1 MSGTPIAYPFAG
13 TPSTSQ
19 VFYDGYK
26 TPTGQD
32 LVVSSPIAPNNPY
45 GPDPKLAIDES
56 VSQYEQSIAIVNSHV
71 HYLIPQNI
79 ISDSNGFNA
88 WTGLPSAVDYI
99 HAYVVDNDPTR
110 LRLYVNPTNPNDKA
124 YYRDAYALIQGTVFT
139 VMKYRFHTSIS
150 EYTEKNPERNFSLIG
165 QLTPQQIYPDN
176 ENTSLIGVSGTPTHF
191 VFLGASNVPGQPYS
205 QLRFKKYEP
214 IEGTLTELPM
224 ISSYSFLNSYNL
236 QHFVFHSNNSW
247 FYTASVANQPIDTI
261 VLKGSTLYGSPLQ
274 LNNVFHT
281 YTTFKNSELQMD
293 PTGLNVYMTLYNNL
307 GFTTI
312 NLFSLNR
319 NDDQGYIVT
328 NQYGTTVNLDL
339 TALSSNFPYYTHFAV
354 TNNNGNEEV
363 LLVNNDYDARIYFKI
378 RNYQATS
385 VVTTSNTNID
395 FSKQFFPVVVK
406 RLIGGGNGSKWA
418 LSDSPP
424 YILGNRNDSLDAPIS
439 LAIAWQIF
447 FPMMKIEMRKLAS
460 GTTPIIDLTSIRY
473 PEWPHSMMFA
483 YSNFTSLSNDILR
496 DGGKW
501 GLESN
506 YLVSDVGFNGFDFN
520 SYLVNIPLQSNYG
533 RTMTDSNEYYYVA
546 VRGYLPTESFQTMM
560 RFYLPNRYDFGFV
573 RLIDLASEITL
584 AIASSSNF
592 NPLYRETCLQFNSNF
607 IFTGKNFGSNASQG
621 IAGSNITSTS
631 FGNFLE
637 QYNAYYKT
645 FVEISEALTT
655 INSNV
660 KKSIN
665 DFIGSNLQYIL
676 PPGSLTR
683 QRFVDPILSRFLWRE
698 NLNPIN
704 LKLDDEW
711 GLGWNLG
718 FAKSD
723 TTYSTSHTGD
733 SFYKIQQDYIYLRL
747 NPEFNINGMD
757 AGGKEDYKTS
767 REPSGTTKQ
776 YYCKLLLTSFG
787 GNATTFIHNP
797 IKFNPP
803 INRITNLQFQWIDSK
818 GVIIDN
824 ADSEWDMTVN
834 ITERSD
840 MPAIPDKMPFKPAD
854 PKTGLPA
861 PLPAEFQAP
870 KLQEQGDFAAQK
882 EKEELEGQ
890 KQALRDQA
898 AKARAAESIR
908 TKK

>member
-1 MSGTPIAYPFAG
+1 
-13 TPSTSQ
+13 
-19 VFYDGYK
+19 
-26 TPTGQD
+26 
-32 LVVSSPIAPNNPY
+32 
-45 GPDPKLAIDES
+45 
-56 VSQYEQSIAIVNSHV
+56 
-71 HYLIPQNI
+71 
-79 ISDSNGFNA
+79 
-88 WTGLPSAVDYI
+88 
-99 HAYVVDNDPTR
+99 
-110 LRLYVNPTNPNDKA
+110 
-124 YYRDAYALIQGTVFT
+124 
-139 VMKYRFHTSIS
+139 
-150 EYTEKNPERNFSLIG
+150 
-165 QLTPQQIYPDN
+165 
-176 ENTSLIGVSGTPTHF
+176 
-191 VFLGASNVPGQPYS
+191 
-205 QLRFKKYEP
+205 
-214 IEGTLTELPM
+214 
-224 ISSYSFLNSYNL
+224 
-236 QHFVFHSNNSW
+236 
-247 FYTASVANQPIDTI
+247 
-261 VLKGSTLYGSPLQ
+261 
-274 LNNVFHT
+274 
-281 YTTFKNSELQMD
+281 
-293 PTGLNVYMTLYNNL
+293 
-307 GFTTI
+307 
-312 NLFSLNR
+312 
-319 NDDQGYIVT
+319 
-328 NQYGTTVNLDL
+328 
-339 TALSSNFPYYTHFAV
+339 
-354 TNNNGNEEV
+354 
-363 LLVNNDYDARIYFKI
+363 
-378 RNYQATS
+378 
-385 VVTTSNTNID
+385 
-395 FSKQFFPVVVK
+395 
-406 RLIGGGNGSKWA
+406 
-418 LSDSPP
+418 
-424 YILGNRNDSLDAPIS
+424 
-439 LAIAWQIF
+439 
-447 FPMMKIEMRKLAS
+447 
-460 GTTPIIDLTSIRY
+460 
-473 PEWPHSMMFA
+473 
-483 YSNFTSLSNDILR
+483 
-496 DGGKW
+496 
-501 GLESN
+501 
-506 YLVSDVGFNGFDFN
+506 
-520 SYLVNIPLQSNYG
+520 
-533 RTMTDSNEYYYVA
+533 
-546 VRGYLPTESFQTMM
+546 MM

-665 DFIGSNLQYIL
+665 DFIGSNLQFIL